1 MNVGIIG
8 GGACGVIT
16 ALTIKKNN
24 PNIDVT
30 ILEQNDRILKKVL
43 KTGNG
48 KCNIANNIITSD
60 MYNDYSLIEKNS
72 EINVIKELMDLGLVL
87 KETTLGRVYPYS
99 EQASSVVNVLL
110 RDLNN
115 LKINIKTN
123 YLVSNIKN
131 NNNKFLINNQDS
143 FDYLVIAT
151 GSVAQ
156 EKTNGYDLLKAF
168 GHHISVIRPA
178 LVPIKVK
185 EKVDSLQGLRIKCDA
200 YVKGRKLSGEL
211 LFKNDGLSGILALDL
226 SRLVEI
232 GDEIR
237 LDLMPEY
244 SIDELNNLLKNNK
257 EEMLDGIFAKMI
269 TKEILKRGSDTAH
282 IIKNFNFMV
291 SGFYDYNNAQ
301 IVRGGVVLNEI
312 DNFQSKIINNLY
324 IGGEVLNVDG
334 ASGGYNLYF
343 AWLSGIV
350 IGNEIL
356 KTIEEMTK

>member
-8 GGACGVIT
+8 GGACGVMC
-16 ALTIKKNN
+16 ALTIKKKNE
-24 PNIDVT
+24 NINVT

-60 MYNDYSLIEKNS
+60 MYNDYSLIEENS
-72 EINVIKELMDLGLVL
+72 DINVISELMDLGLVL

-115 LKINIKTN
+115 LKVNIKTN
-123 YLVSNIKN
+123 YLVKSIKN
-131 NNNKFLINNQDS
+131 KNNKFIINDTDS
-143 FDYLVIAT
+143 FDFLVIAT
-151 GSVAQ
+151 GSIAQ
-156 EKTNGYDLLKAF
+156 EKTNGYDLLKAL
-168 GHHISVIRPA
+168 GHKVTDLHPA

-185 EKVDSLQGLRIKCDA
+185 EKVDSMQGLRIKCDA
-200 YVKGRKLSGEL
+200 YVNSRKLSGEI

-226 SRLVEI
+226 SRLVNI

-244 SIDELNNLLKNNK
+244 SIDDLNELLKNNK
-257 EEMLDGIFAKMI
+257 EETLDGIFAKMI
-269 TKEILKRGSDTAH
+269 NKEILKRGSDTAY

-324 IGGEVLNVDG
+324 IGGEILNVDG

>member
-16 ALTIKKNN
+16 ALTIKKHS
-24 PNIDVT
+24 PNTTVT

-60 MYNDYSLIEKNS
+60 MYNDYSLIENNS
-72 EINVIKELMDLGLVL
+72 DINVIKELMDLGLVL

-123 YLVSNIKN
+123 YLVNNIKN
-131 NNNKFLINNQDS
+131 INNKFIINDKDY

-151 GSVAQ
+151 GSLAQ
-156 EKTNGYDLLKAF
+156 EKTNGYDLAKAL
-168 GHHISVIRPA
+168 GHKVSLIRPA

-200 YVKGRKLSGEL
+200 YVKERKLSGEI

-232 GDEIR
+232 NDKII

-244 SIDELNNLLKNNK
+244 SIDDLNNLLKNNK
-257 EEMLDGIFAKMI
+257 EEVLDGIFAKMI
-269 TKEILKRGSDTAH
+269 TKEILKRGNDTAKV
-282 IIKNFNFMV
+282 IKNFEFTV
-291 SGFYDYNNAQ
+291 SGFYDYNSAQ
-301 IVRGGVVLNEI
+301 IVRGGVLLDDI
-312 DNFQSKIINNLY
+312 DNFQSKKINNLY
-324 IGGEVLNVDG
+324 IGGEILNVDG

-343 AWLSGIV
+343 AWLSGLV
-350 IGNEIL
+350 IGKKIL
-356 KTIEEMTK
+356 ETIKE